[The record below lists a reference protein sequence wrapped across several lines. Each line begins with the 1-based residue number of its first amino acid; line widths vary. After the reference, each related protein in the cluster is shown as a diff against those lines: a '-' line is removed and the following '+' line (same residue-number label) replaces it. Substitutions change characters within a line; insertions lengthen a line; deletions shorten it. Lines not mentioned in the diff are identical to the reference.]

1 MRQLA
6 TCDLA
11 LFVWREM
18 AELPATL
25 VKKKNAKSMV
35 WVYFG
40 LTDYQKRECEGCA
53 SPMVRSTGQCAERV
67 RKPWC
72 AKVGTPPTSLS
83 IFEALHSDLHKE
95 ATQGKTDTSKGKEPT
110 VTQPTLTTVIEKG
123 RQYDRKSFQ
132 RRNLIAQSCTIL
144 RRICSLISLSRFQ
157 ALGRYSVS

>member
-95 ATQGKTDTSKGKEPT
+95 ATQGKTDTQGERAHGNSAYTHYRHRKGKAVRLKELPAKELDCA
-110 VTQPTLTTVIEKG
+110 VVYYIAKDMQPYFIVEIPG
-123 RQYDRKSFQ
+123 FR
-132 RRNLIAQSCTIL
+132 
-144 RRICSLISLSRFQ
+144 
-157 ALGRYSVS
+157 ALVSS